1 MSVCH
6 GSAFLPLTRGGSV
19 YQQAND
25 AAVQVSEAKDEE
37 LSRVLATQAALRE
50 EVATLRAMQASPSS
64 MLCSP
69 VLMVSLTLPSSALL
83 RQCGAAWGNSCDC
96 PTACMCQSA

>member
-1 MSVCH
+1 M
-6 GSAFLPLTRGGSV
+6 
-19 YQQAND
+19 
-25 AAVQVSEAKDEE
+25 QVSEAKDEE

-83 RQCGAAWGNSCDC
+83 RQCGAAWGMSFRAHLHAGGIVCHPSTVLQCDC